1 MKNYDVLLEEIYS
14 EGVLDFLDLK
24 QNKYISNYKK
34 LINYIKSSTQETTK
48 KILSKSFKGLNADQK
63 NLKLSQIINNLLG
76 TAGYGISNLQQELK
90 DKPIFLNDDNIDYNN
105 AQALLD
111 LIIKKITQE
120 DNKIIDVST
129 ENHDDILK
137 KFKYN
142 FYYSENTDT
151 NESSAINSDSLD
163 EVIEKASSKAESLK
177 ESGKKIKSY
186 KLRILLTGI
195 IAIFMAIFLNYSISA
210 KGKQATSPIK
220 NNIPKIEKSETSPE
234 YNITLNK
241 IKQNIEDS
249 QSSLKSKKEIYDQV
263 DKELKELNKEKTE
276 KQEENERIKEIIL
289 DHEADA
295 LGLTDD
301 EAIDFINV
309 FKNLNIKDWKT
320 SDYKKFIDSLKK
332 NGITLKDVSKAMK
345 YSSIKKAIKPNV
357 DSKVFNEFISNIK
370 ISIKDEAKAAER
382 KIKQRE
388 RTLKQFMGKLPPKV
402 KAAQEEEDNKES
414 QLKQKNE
421 NSKKERDSWFNKF
434 INKHKYGSDVD
445 TLKEKYQEYE
455 DSINNINEQIE
466 NILEKK
472 NGLGKEISDI
482 KKEIQKYKESIESL
496 KSNVDLLNDS
506 QELSQQDVTHELEA
520 VAKSTLARSSFKYQ
534 EQIQDQQQLL
544 DTTLRS
550 LSEKVHDK
558 IIKEEPNFEKLKTLE
573 QNKII
578 LDFLNKNQSDPNIKK
593 GLDGVN
599 LLQQKIKDLYENSE
613 KFYNKEITPEDLQL
627 AKKMFIMDQA
637 SILDKNSPDYLYNI
651 QYDIDENG
659 DFFVEN
665 NDDFKRLESDFDD
678 FINGNKK
685 IVKELN
691 NTLSRLK
698 THKKDFAKKIK
709 KIDDLENQKIKS
721 ATPEKIEKEIQ
732 EIEKDLGDDF
742 INDFY
747 NIDTIL
753 KGKYKF
759 GNINDT
765 LLFLKIVDFEKHTDN
780 SEIDK
785 LLQSKVKDKKAE
797 EVTPSKETKKQR
809 DTKPIEDETSKETPK
824 EESKKTTSPIDVNT
838 VETKKEKKEDKKQKS
853 YQPTKNISLNEKQQ
867 KEMKA
872 LGIEDEKDYLSL
884 VKIKPN
890 LENWNKNDYLHFVQ
904 KMKENKIKIIEILKV
919 INNDDIKRY
928 LNHTLWDLQDGDDFK
943 ISDQSASNFKK
954 LIQDKSKDTKKEMPS
969 KDKKVKTSSDFMKK
983 VGIDANEF
991 KSLQKIAKSFTE
1003 KNWTIGEYKDFVK
1016 SLKNNDIKLSDVA
1029 NKIGDSEIS
1038 DNVNSNL
1045 WIQKDD
1051 GKWKIDNNKIKDF
1064 KDLMSKKMMGESLD
1078 LNLLKILKKNNF
1090 LK

>member
-1 MKNYDVLLEEIYS
+1 MKNYDIMLEEIYN
-14 EGVLDFLDLK
+14 EGIFDFLDLK
-24 QNKYISNYKK
+24 QNKYINNYKK
-34 LINYIKSSTQETTK
+34 LINYIKSSTKETTK
-48 KILSKSFKGLNADQK
+48 KILSKNFKGLSTDQK

-76 TAGYGISNLQQELK
+76 TAGYGISNLQQQLK
-90 DKPIFLNDDNIDYNN
+90 DKPIFLDDDNIDDNN
-105 AQALLD
+105 AQTLLD

-120 DNKIIDVST
+120 DNKIIDVS
-129 ENHDDILK
+129 ENHHDILK

-142 FYYSENTDT
+142 FYYLENIDP
-151 NESSAINSDSLD
+151 NESNSINPDLLE
-163 EVIEKASSKAESLK
+163 EVIEKVFSKSESLK

-210 KGKQATSPIK
+210 KGKPDTSPIK
-220 NNIPKIEKSETSPE
+220 SNVPKIEQSTPSPE

-241 IKQNIEDS
+241 IEQNIKDS
-249 QSSLKSKKEIYDQV
+249 QSSLKSKQEVYNQI

-289 DHEADA
+289 DNESDA

-332 NGITLKDVSKAMK
+332 NGVTLKDVSKAMK
-345 YSSIKKAIKPNV
+345 YNMVKKAIKPNV
-357 DSKVFNEFISNIK
+357 DSKAFNEFISDIK
-370 ISIKDEAKAAER
+370 QNIKDESKAGER
-382 KIKQRE
+382 KVKERE
-388 RTLKQFMGKLPPKV
+388 RTLKKFMGKLPQKI
-402 KAAQEEEDNKES
+402 KEAQEKEDNEESLLKE
-414 QLKQKNE
+414 KNE
-421 NSKKERDSWFNKF
+421 NQKKERSSAFNKF
-434 INKHKYGSDVD
+434 ISKYKYGSDID
-445 TLKEKYQEYE
+445 TLKEKHQEYE
-455 DSINNINEQIE
+455 DSIKNINQQIK
-466 NILEKK
+466 NILEQK
-472 NGLGKEISDI
+472 NGLGKEINDI
-482 KKEIQKYKESIESL
+482 KKEIERYKQSVESL

-506 QELSQQDVTHELEA
+506 NELSQEDVTSELEM
-520 VAKSTLARSSFKYQ
+520 VAKTTLSRSSFKYQ
-534 EQIQDQQQLL
+534 EQIQDQQELL

-550 LSEKVHDK
+550 LSEKIHDK

-578 LDFLNKNQSDPNIKK
+578 LDFLNKNQSNPSIKK
-593 GLDGVN
+593 GLDGINV
-599 LLQQKIKDLYENSE
+599 LQQKIKDLYENSE

-627 AKKMFIMDQA
+627 AKKMFIMDQV

-659 DFFVEN
+659 DFFIEN
-665 NDDFKRLESDFDD
+665 SDDFKRLESNFDD

-691 NTLSRLK
+691 NTISRLK
-698 THKKDFAKKIK
+698 IHKKDFTKKIK
-709 KIDDLENQKIKS
+709 QIDDLENQKIKS
-721 ATPEKIEKEIQ
+721 KKPEKLEQKIQ
-732 EIEKDLGDDF
+732 DIKNDLGDDF
-742 INDFY
+742 IYDFY
-747 NIDTIL
+747 EINTIL
-753 KGKYKF
+753 KSKYKF
-759 GNINDT
+759 GNIDDT
-765 LLFLKIVDFEKHTDN
+765 LLFLKIVDFEKNTNN
-780 SEIDK
+780 SKIDK
-785 LLQSKVKDKKAE
+785 LLQSKVKDKKVE
-797 EVTPSKETKKQR
+797 EVTPPKETKKQS
-809 DTKPIEDETSKETPK
+809 DTKPIENETPK
-824 EESKKTTSPIDVNT
+824 EESKKTTDSIDFNT
-838 VETKKEKKEDKKQKS
+838 VETKKEKPIDKKQKS

-919 INNDDIKRY
+919 INNDDIKQY
-928 LNHTLWDLQDGDDFK
+928 LNHTIWDLPDGDDFK
-943 ISDQSASNFKK
+943 ISNESASNFKK
-954 LIQDKSKDTKKEMPS
+954 LIQEKSKDIKKEKPS
-969 KDKKVKTSSDFMKK
+969 KDKKVKTASDFMKK

-1003 KNWTIGEYKDFVK
+1003 KNWTQGEYKDFVK
-1016 SLKNNDIKLSDVA
+1016 SLKNNNIKLSDVA
-1029 NKIGDSEIS
+1029 NKIGDSDIS
-1038 DNVNSNL
+1038 DNINSNL
-1045 WIQKDD
+1045 WVQKDD
-1051 GKWKIDNNKIKDF
+1051 GKWKIDNDKMKDF
-1064 KDLMSKKMMGESLD
+1064 KDLMSKKMIGESLD